1 MIPNRNCCFNL
12 DMTEQEMKEIA
23 RIAELE
29 AILDKQK
36 KDPDQRDVLHILKEP
51 LLSKVNAIHVPEE
64 LEPPKW
70 LATNQMDGKHRL
82 RRLSII
88 FLGSILLALGIGKM
102 IKATILE
109 WKPLWIAAAGGI
121 TILVGIVLAWC
132 SRKIH
137 ARNIALNFEM
147 KMQYADAWMNRRQ
160 SIKQQ
165 NNQIIA
171 GLEEM
176 LEELYE
182 AHGII
187 KFRYRNL
194 KAITAISEYLMDGRC
209 TDLEKAYA
217 LYETEVC
224 GNIRWGNEWVAPYAS
239 FAWNGHT
246 VKIMEEIHDPVYGR
260 VLLGYVDY
268 EKRYLI
274 NQKPVCQEEIVEYL
288 DNRYALPVRDRTI
301 MY

>member
-1 MIPNRNCCFNL
+1 
-12 DMTEQEMKEIA
+12 MTEHEMKEIA
-23 RIAELE
+23 RIAALE
-29 AILDKQK
+29 ALLKRQK
-36 KDPDQRDVLHILKEP
+36 EDPDQRDVLHILKET

-64 LEPPKW
+64 LDPPKW
-70 LATNQMDGKHRL
+70 LAINQMDGKHRL
-82 RRLSII
+82 LRFSII
-88 FLGSILLALGIGKM
+88 FLGSILLTLGIVKT
-102 IKATILE
+102 IKATTLE
-109 WKPLWIAAAGGI
+109 WKPLWMAAAGGI
-121 TILVGIVLAWC
+121 TILVGIILAWY

-137 ARNIALNFEM
+137 ARNIAINFEM

-160 SIKQQ
+160 SIKEQ

-182 AHGII
+182 AYGV
-187 KFRYRNL
+187 KLRYRNL
-194 KAITAISEYLMDGRC
+194 KAITAISGYLMDGRC